1 MLLTSLNPFIQA
13 TLNLFYLYMKNSVI
27 FSMWAVFLF
36 LFSAYSYED
45 AVSMLGTA
53 ESQEGAEILDSLYS
67 EHPDSGWIKYYYA
80 ASLRNGDKAFSL
92 FKEIS
97 ENTGFSDSLRSE
109 AYFRL
114 GSILMIEKRYKEA
127 KGYFSKSRSMT
138 SDYTPLMMEAL
149 CSVTLSAGDADSLI
163 NSVLNDGTAA
173 DDKFAYCLRG
183 HLAFQRGNFEK
194 ALKNY
199 KKASG
204 NKNGLSIAAFTGGA
218 MSADSLDRERL
229 SSLLKEK
236 LNSLKHG
243 YLEKGH
249 IEGRSDHDAGSFHE
263 ALSLDSQEEPEP
275 GPDGSGKEESLRFM
289 IQAGAFEEK
298 ENALDL
304 QKRLED
310 KGFSASVERESG
322 SRGVF
327 FKAVAGPYNSKE
339 EAEKIAEK
347 RLGAGNYIILT
358 R

>member
-1 MLLTSLNPFIQA
+1 
-13 TLNLFYLYMKNSVI
+13 MKDSVI

-36 LFSAYSYED
+36 LFSVYSYGDAVEN

-53 ESQEGAEILDSLYS
+53 ESQKGAEILDSLYM

-127 KGYFSKSRSMT
+127 KGYFSKSRSLT

-149 CSVTLSAGDADSLI
+149 CSVVLSAGDADSLV

-183 HLAFQRGNFEK
+183 HLSFQRGEYEK

-204 NKNGLSIAAFTGGA
+204 SKNGLSIAAFTGGA
-218 MSADSLDRERL
+218 MSADSLDREKL
-229 SSLLKEK
+229 GSILKEK

-243 YLEKGH
+243 FLEKGY
-249 IEGRSDHDAGSFHE
+249 IDGQKEQEAGSFHE
-263 ALSLDSQEEPEP
+263 ALSLDSQEESEP
-275 GPDGSGKEESLRFM
+275 GSDGSGKDGSGKDGSDKDGALRFM
-289 IQAGAFEEK
+289 IQAGAFK
-298 ENALDL
+298 DKKNALDL
-304 QKRLED
+304 KKRLED

-327 FKAVAGPYNSKE
+327 FKAIAGPYDSKE
-339 EAEKIAEK
+339 DAEETAEKK
-347 RLGAGNYIILT
+347 LGEGNYMILT
-358 R
+358 RE